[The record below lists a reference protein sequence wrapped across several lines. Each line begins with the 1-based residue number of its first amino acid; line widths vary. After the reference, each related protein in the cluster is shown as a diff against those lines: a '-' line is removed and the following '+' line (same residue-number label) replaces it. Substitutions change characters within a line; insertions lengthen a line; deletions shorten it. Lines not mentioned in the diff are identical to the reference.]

1 MSHSFGIVGFSF
13 NQREEE
19 KVKYNCGLR
28 ERVSHSFGIVGFS
41 FHQRE

>member
-19 KVKYNCGLR
+19 KEKTELWVARKG
-28 ERVSHSFGIVGFS
+28 VS
-41 FHQRE
+41 

>member
-1 MSHSFGIVGFSF
+1 MSHSSGIVGFSF

-19 KVKYNCGLR
+19 KEKQNCGLR
-28 ERVSHSFGIVGFS
+28 ERVSRSFGIVGFS